1 MWKDV
6 INVKKKQKKWWK
18 GKGGRG
24 RRRGRKE
31 GREEG
36 WEKKTYFLFMQ
47 PGISLCRRWE
57 EKEIKWTSPRIDAFH
72 VEKDV
77 RYKKTRHKDGVRERK
92 WLERESSISPLWTSE
107 ISVITCGSTCIISF
121 GLTRVSGQIWGFP
134 FRSRGD
140 LDTTRLHVLP
150 EDSSCP
156 WTGISANYSE
166 GEFDLSLY
174 QPSGWKWHKNF
185 PCLTPMHLLISKCRK
200 RQIVLIT
207 RPWAG
212 YINHPSQQRLLTQ
225 CGLLKF
231 RNSQTTYNNVYLV
244 T

>member
-1 MWKDV
+1 MEGKRRER
-6 INVKKKQKKWWK
+6 KEERKERR
-18 GKGGRG
+18 KGGRVG
-24 RRRGRKE
+24 EENLFSIYAAWHMLVQKMGRKRDQVDITQNWCFPCGKRCKIQE
-31 GREEG
+31 DR
-36 WEKKTYFLFMQ
+36 TQ
-47 PGISLCRRWE
+47 
-57 EKEIKWTSPRIDAFH
+57 KWGKR
-72 VEKDV
+72 
-77 RYKKTRHKDGVRERK
+77 RK

-107 ISVITCGSTCIISF
+107 ISVITCRSTCIISF
-121 GLTRVSGQIWGFP
+121 GLTRVSGQIWGFL

-225 CGLLKF
+225 CGLLKL